1 MGVRFNACRR
11 RHLAALRLRRRPL
24 EAEAWRASSCSSP
37 IVWIMACRVAAEGR
51 ELMTWGSGGA
61 GQEAQW
67 VPHGIEHAY
76 RDGDSVSL
84 CGEKLSRL

>member
-1 MGVRFNACRR
+1 MTY
-11 RHLAALRLRRRPL
+11 
-24 EAEAWRASSCSSP
+24 S
-37 IVWIMACRVAAEGR
+37 VAAEGR

-67 VPHGIEHAY
+67 APHGIEHAY

-84 CGEKLSRL
+84 CGEKVSRLKPFPNHTFLSDRNPDLLCAECAQASMG